1 LLGSGAIAGI
11 GPQLAG
17 RLVAA
22 YGTDT
27 LTVIA
32 EAPDRLEEIMGIGET
47 KAAQIHAAW
56 LEHASWRRLLRKLG
70 RMGVRASLAA
80 PLFGLYGDD
89 AVRVIR
95 EAPYRILAEMPEI
108 GFEAVDQMARCSGS
122 SVDPLQRGRAAIRHL
137 FYRRMSDGH
146 TCIEEAALLA
156 ECDTRY
162 GIDYHGARDCLDHL
176 VRTGEAFV
184 ENAAEGKFVSPARLY
199 HAEMGIARR
208 LTAMLTLSH
217 DPEPLDGDQLS
228 GLVRQSLSLDL
239 SENQLKTLEQLM
251 AHRVAVVSGGPG
263 TGKTTL
269 IKSIYSIFEHRSK
282 SVVLAAPTGRAAR
295 RLSQVTG
302 RAAHTLHR
310 LLEYQPGHEAFFRDR
325 DRPLKAQ
332 VVIVDEVSMV
342 DVELMHALLSAVSL
356 QAMLILVGD
365 AGQLPSVGPG
375 NVLADLIRSEKVP
388 VYYLTD
394 MFRQEKE
401 GLIAVNAHR
410 VRQGKLPLTPE
421 GGGEEPAEYVYVEH
435 DHSQQV
441 LDEMISWC
449 RQKIPSRY
457 GLDPVGD
464 TQVLTPMHKG
474 LVGTVHLNQVLQS
487 VLNPDAEGITLAG
500 QSFKMGDKVM
510 HLVNNYRKEVFNGD
524 IGVICDIEPDKNV
537 IGVDYE
543 GRRVPYEAAEV
554 HELSS
559 AYAISIHKSQG
570 SEYPAVIIPLV
581 TQHHALLQRNVLYTA
596 LTRARRLV
604 VLIGSRRAVAM
615 AVGRDQP
622 SRRLTWLAERLR
634 EQGR

>member
-1 LLGSGAIAGI
+1 
-11 GPQLAG
+11 
-17 RLVAA
+17 
-22 YGTDT
+22 
-27 LTVIA
+27 
-32 EAPDRLEEIMGIGET
+32 
-47 KAAQIHAAW
+47 
-56 LEHASWRRLLRKLG
+56 
-70 RMGVRASLAA
+70 
-80 PLFGLYGDD
+80 
-89 AVRVIR
+89 
-95 EAPYRILAEMPEI
+95 
-108 GFEAVDQMARCSGS
+108 
-122 SVDPLQRGRAAIRHL
+122 
-137 FYRRMSDGH
+137 
-146 TCIEEAALLA
+146 
-156 ECDTRY
+156 
-162 GIDYHGARDCLDHL
+162 
-176 VRTGEAFV
+176 
-184 ENAAEGKFVSPARLY
+184 
-199 HAEMGIARR
+199 
-208 LTAMLTLSH
+208 
-217 DPEPLDGDQLS
+217 
-228 GLVRQSLSLDL
+228 
-239 SENQLKTLEQLM
+239 
-251 AHRVAVVSGGPG
+251 
-263 TGKTTL
+263 
-269 IKSIYSIFEHRSK
+269 
-282 SVVLAAPTGRAAR
+282 
-295 RLSQVTG
+295 
-302 RAAHTLHR
+302 
-310 LLEYQPGHEAFFRDR
+310 
-325 DRPLKAQ
+325 
-332 VVIVDEVSMV
+332 
-342 DVELMHALLSAVSL
+342 
-356 QAMLILVGD
+356 MLILVGD